1 MIKHDEVL
9 FQLQSN
15 GAAAKPASTTP
26 SKAPR

>member
-15 GAAAKPASTTP
+15 GAAPKATSPKPA
-26 SKAPR
+26 KATH